1 MELANI
7 EKLVAKYENAETT
20 LQEEQILRDYFSSG
34 NVAPHLEEYQM
45 MFVYFQNSQDITYN
59 KTIQLT
65 PVSSKKPNWKWLSVA
80 ASIALI
86 FSMYMGNSYLEQR
99 KAEKQFAQVQSA
111 LKNLSLGLN
120 KGNQAFENLYTY
132 ENTVNKIFKTK

>member
-7 EKLVAKYENAETT
+7 EQLVIKYENAETS
-20 LQEEQILRDYFSSG
+20 LQEEQILRDYFNSG

-45 MFVYFQNSQDITYN
+45 MFVYFQSSQDITYN
-59 KTIQLT
+59 KTIELT
-65 PVSSKKPNWKWLSVA
+65 PVKSKKLNWKWLSVA

-99 KAEKQFAQVQSA
+99 KAEKQFAQVQEA
-111 LKNLSLGLN
+111 LKMISVNLN
-120 KGNQAFENLYTY
+120 KGNQAFENLYAY
-132 ENTVNKIFKTK
+132 EDSVNKIFNTK